1 MTGVSG
7 KYFCTCCKVSSLAG
21 DRHRQTHIEYHP
33 NFSTCAVKASTH
45 TYKVSSK
52 FSICPDK
59 LNNIIYRHKRFHSW
73 RSPKRSSSKPSILLF
88 TRWPQCS
95 EQLLLR
101 DQGLGSSTDKLGLP
115 WWLRG
120 KNLPA
125 CKAGELGSIPGS
137 GRSPGEGKGNPL
149 HYSCLENPMGR
160 GAWRATES
168 DTTERLNNNNAD
180 KVMQKF
186 QRQLVPVTSIFFPQ
200 SSLIK

>member
-7 KYFCTCCKVSSLAG
+7 KYFCTCCKISSLAG

-59 LNNIIYRHKRFHSW
+59 LNNVIYRHKRFHSW
-73 RSPKRSSSKPSILLF
+73 RSPKRSSSKPFLLF
-88 TRWPQCS
+88 FTPWPQCS

-101 DQGLGSSTDKLGLP
+101 DQSLGSSSDKLGLL

-120 KNLPA
+120 KESA
-125 CKAGELGSIPGS
+125 CLQGRRTGFNSWVRKIPW
-137 GRSPGEGKGNPL
+137 RRKRQLTPLFLPGESHGQR
-149 HYSCLENPMGR
+149 SLEGYR
-160 GAWRATES
+160 VRRDWGTKQQQCR
-168 DTTERLNNNNAD
+168 
-180 KVMQKF
+180 
-186 QRQLVPVTSIFFPQ
+186 
-200 SSLIK
+200 